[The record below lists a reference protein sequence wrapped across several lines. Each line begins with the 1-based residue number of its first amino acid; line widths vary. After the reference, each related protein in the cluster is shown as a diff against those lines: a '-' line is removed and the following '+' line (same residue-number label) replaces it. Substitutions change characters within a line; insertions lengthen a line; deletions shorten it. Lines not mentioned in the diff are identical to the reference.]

1 MICQKYNPDP
11 ASIITMFKEKYTIKD
26 IAEMAGVSK
35 GTVDRVL
42 HKRGKVSKNAFEKV
56 DKVLKEIDY
65 RPNPIARNL
74 KKNKTYS
81 IHVLLPDPE
90 KDPYWIPAYEGVV
103 EAADQF
109 TPFGILIRK
118 YFYDPTEKSSFMEE
132 SEKAILSRPDV
143 LLMAPIFKNESQV
156 VLGQCCEV
164 KIPVVVFN
172 NHINCFKE
180 QIFIGQ
186 DLKQSGRVAASL
198 MDKIITKN
206 DEIAIIH
213 INKEPHMQAK
223 ENGFIEFFAEKSDSN
238 HIVVSKTFNSAEKSG
253 FKQEVSQFIQSNPKI
268 SAFFVTNSK
277 AYMLV
282 EAFESIEKK
291 DGKIIGYDLLK
302 PNIKYLKQGAI
313 KFLIHQKPKRQAFLS
328 VNYLAEH
335 FLFGK
340 PLPPQELLPIDII
353 TTENAQYY
361 L

>member
-1 MICQKYNPDP
+1 MIKD
-11 ASIITMFKEKYTIKD
+11 KYTIKD
-26 IAEMAGVSK
+26 IAQMAGVSK

-42 HKRGKVSKNAFEKV
+42 HKRGKVSKSAFEKV
-56 DKVLKEIDY
+56 DKILKEIDY

-81 IHVLLPDPE
+81 IHVLLPDPH
-90 KDPYWIPAYEGVV
+90 KDPYWIPANEGVV

-109 TPFGILIRK
+109 TPFGILISK
-118 YFYDPTEKSSFMEE
+118 YFYDPTDRTSFMDQSRE
-132 SEKAILSRPDV
+132 AILSQPDV
-143 LLMAPIFKNESQV
+143 LLMAPIFENESQV
-156 VLGQCCEV
+156 VLGQCCGA
-164 KIPVVVFN
+164 KIPVVLFN
-172 NHINCFKE
+172 NHMNTFKE

-198 MDKIITKN
+198 MEKIIEKN
-206 DEIAIIH
+206 DGIAIIH
-213 INKEPHMQAK
+213 INKEPHMQSK
-223 ENGFIEFFAEKSDSN
+223 ENGFIEFFTEKQGSN
-238 HIVVSKTFNSAEKSG
+238 HVIVSKTFNSADRTS
-253 FKQEVSQFIQSNPKI
+253 FNLEVSQFIKSNPNI

-282 EAFESIEKK
+282 EAFESLGKK

-340 PLPPQELLPIDII
+340 PLPPRELLPIDII
-353 TTENAQYY
+353 TTENAHYY
-361 L
+361 I

>member
-1 MICQKYNPDP
+1 MI
-11 ASIITMFKEKYTIKD
+11 KEKYTIKD
-26 IAEMAGVSK
+26 IAQMAGVSK

-65 RPNPIARNL
+65 KPNPIARNL
-74 KKNKTYS
+74 KRNKTYS
-81 IHVLLPDPE
+81 IHVLLPDPN
-90 KDPYWIPAYEGVV
+90 KDPYWIPANEGVI
-103 EAADQF
+103 EASNQF

-118 YFYDPTEKSSFMEE
+118 YFYDPAEKSSFMEQ
-132 SEKAILSRPDV
+132 SEEAIRSRPDV
-143 LLMAPIFKNESQV
+143 LLMAPIFESESQV
-156 VLGQCCEV
+156 VLGQCCEA
-164 KIPVVVFN
+164 KIPVVLFN

-198 MDKIITKN
+198 MEKIIGKN
-206 DEIAIIH
+206 DGIAIIH
-213 INKEPHMQAK
+213 INKEPHMQSK
-223 ENGFIEFFAEKSDSN
+223 ENGFVEFFKEKSDRN
-238 HIVVSKTFNSAEKSG
+238 HIMVSKTFNSAEKNLFSH
-253 FKQEVSQFIQSNPKI
+253 EVSLFIKNNPEI
-268 SAFFVTNSK
+268 NAFFVTNSK

-282 EAFESIEKK
+282 EAFQELKK
-291 DGKIIGYDLLK
+291 DNAVIIGYDLLK
-302 PNIKYLKQGAI
+302 PNIKYLGQGDI

-340 PLPPQELLPIDII
+340 PLPPHEFLPIDVI
-353 TTENAQYY
+353 TTENAHYY

>member
-1 MICQKYNPDP
+1 MI
-11 ASIITMFKEKYTIKD
+11 KEKYTIKD
-26 IAEMAGVSK
+26 IAQMAGVSK

-65 RPNPIARNL
+65 KPNPIARNL
-74 KKNKTYS
+74 KRNKTYS
-81 IHVLLPDPE
+81 IHVLLPDPNN
-90 KDPYWIPAYEGVV
+90 DPYWIPANEGVL
-103 EAADQF
+103 EASDQF
-109 TPFGILIRK
+109 TPFGIIIRK
-118 YFYDPTEKSSFMEE
+118 YFYDPRNKSSFVEHSQE
-132 SEKAILSRPDV
+132 AIKSRPDV
-143 LLMAPIFKNESQV
+143 LLMAPIFENESQL
-156 VLGQCCEV
+156 VLKRCSET
-164 KIPVVVFN
+164 KIPVVLFN

-198 MDKIITKN
+198 MEKIIGKN

-213 INKEPHMQAK
+213 INKEPHMQSK
-223 ENGFIEFFAEKSDSN
+223 ENGFIEFFTEKSDGD
-238 HIVVSKTFNSAEKSG
+238 HIMVSKTFNSAEG
-253 FKQEVSQFIQSNPKI
+253 NIFKHEVSQFIKDNPKI
-268 SAFFVTNSK
+268 NAFFVTNSK

-282 EAFESIEKK
+282 EAFQDLKK
-291 DGKIIGYDLLK
+291 DDSSIIGYDLLK
-302 PNIKYLKQGAI
+302 PNIKYLKQGNI

-340 PLPPQELLPIDII
+340 PLPAQEFLPIDII
-353 TTENAQYY
+353 TTENAHYY

>member
-1 MICQKYNPDP
+1 MI
-11 ASIITMFKEKYTIKD
+11 KEKYTIKD
-26 IAEMAGVSK
+26 IAHLAGVSK

-65 RPNPIARNL
+65 KPNPIARNL

-81 IHVLLPDPE
+81 IHVLLPDPK

-103 EAADQF
+103 EASNQF
-109 TPFGILIRK
+109 TPFGILIKK
-118 YFYDPTEKSSFMEE
+118 YFYDPTDKSSFMGQSHE
-132 SEKAILSRPDV
+132 AIISQPDV
-143 LLMAPIFKNESQV
+143 LLMAPIFENESQV
-156 VLGQCCEV
+156 VLGQCCV
-164 KIPVVVFN
+164 AKIPVVLFN

-198 MDKIITKN
+198 MEKIIGKN
-206 DEIAIIH
+206 DGIAIIH
-213 INKEPHMQAK
+213 INKEPHMQTK
-223 ENGFIEFFAEKSDSN
+223 ENGFVEFFTEKSDSN
-238 HIVVSKTFNSAEKSG
+238 HIMVSKTFNSAEEII
-253 FKQEVSQFIQSNPKI
+253 FKHEVSQFIKSNPKI

-282 EAFESIEKK
+282 EAFQDLKK
-291 DGKIIGYDLLK
+291 DDGIIIGYDLLK
-302 PNIKYLKQGAI
+302 PNIKYLKQGDI

-340 PLPPQELLPIDII
+340 PLPPHEFLPIDVI
-353 TTENAQYY
+353 TAENAHYY

>member
-1 MICQKYNPDP
+1 MI
-11 ASIITMFKEKYTIKD
+11 KEKYTIKD

-42 HKRGKVSKNAFEKV
+42 HKRGKVSKLAFEKV
-56 DKVLKEIDY
+56 DKVLREIDY

-81 IHVLLPDPE
+81 IHVLLPDPN
-90 KDPYWIPAYEGVV
+90 KDPYWLPANEGVV
-103 EAADQF
+103 EASNQF

-118 YFYDPTEKSSFMEE
+118 YFYDPSDKCSFIKLSQE
-132 SEKAILSRPDV
+132 AILSQPDV
-143 LLMAPIFKNESQV
+143 LLMAPIFEVESQA
-156 VLGQCCEV
+156 VLGKCYGA
-164 KIPVVVFN
+164 KIPVVLFN

-198 MDKIITKN
+198 MDRIISRN
-206 DEIAIIH
+206 DGIAIIH
-213 INKEPHMQAK
+213 INKEPHMQSK
-223 ENGFIEFFAEKSDSN
+223 ENGFKEFFTEKTDSN
-238 HIVVSKTFNSAEKSG
+238 YVMVSKEFNSTERDL
-253 FKQEVSQFIQSNPKI
+253 FNREVALFIRKNPKI
-268 SAFFVTNSK
+268 KAFFVTNSK

-282 EAFESIEKK
+282 EAFQNL
-291 DGKIIGYDLLK
+291 GKRDMVIIGYDLLE
-302 PNIKYLKQGAI
+302 PNIKYLNDGGI

-328 VNYLAEH
+328 VSYLAEH

-340 PLPPQELLPIDII
+340 ALPPQDFLPIDII
-353 TTENAQYY
+353 TSENAQYY